1 MKNKDHQ
8 ISTNLMNL
16 YVINVGRHLRNSR
29 LLTSKFMKWIVIAT
43 PSPFRDYLISAIP
56 TADILVIYESCKEAS
71 VEYDTFVDFET
82 NLYSKFL
89 VEPNI
94 NIKY

>member
-1 MKNKDHQ
+1 M
-8 ISTNLMNL
+8 
-16 YVINVGRHLRNSR
+16 R
-29 LLTSKFMKWIVIAT
+29 WIVVAT

-56 TADILVIYESCKEAS
+56 NPDILAVIYESGKEAS

-94 NIKY
+94 NIKYYRTLNVNTSFCHDLIKFLVDANPMEK